1 MNDSSELLEIIT
13 GSATTDVVDEE
24 EQLRRSK
31 FNCRNLPW
39 KTIKVLESSD
49 EVETWQKYG
58 TPFYIRGTHG
68 GSSALS
74 KCKAICTTIGGPT
87 HQVERKRLVCA
98 SVKCNTKTVKCPVQ
112 YRILHCY
119 STNIWWIQELEEWW
133 LGPKGLDQP
142 PIHLNTNPTGVD
154 KTPAMHSAYKSTL
167 EDLYTQDARAP
178 KSLVNLIATQSALQ
192 L

>member
-74 KCKAICTTIGGPT
+74 KCKAICTWWPNSPS
-87 HQVERKRLVCA
+87 RKKKTRLC
-98 SVKCNTKTVKCPVQ
+98 KCQMQHKNGKMPSTVP
-112 YRILHCY
+112 H
-119 STNIWWIQELEEWW
+119 
-133 LGPKGLDQP
+133 
-142 PIHLNTNPTGVD
+142 
-154 KTPAMHSAYKSTL
+154 STL
-167 EDLYTQDARAP
+167 LFD
-178 KSLVNLIATQSALQ
+178 
-192 L
+192 